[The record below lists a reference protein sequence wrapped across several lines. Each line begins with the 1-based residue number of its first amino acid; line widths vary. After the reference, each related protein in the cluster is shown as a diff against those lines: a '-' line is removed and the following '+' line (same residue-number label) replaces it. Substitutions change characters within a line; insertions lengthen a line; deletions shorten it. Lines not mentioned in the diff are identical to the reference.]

1 MRGLSILDVAA
12 DVVQKH
18 YALQT
23 DLQLR
28 PLPGRR
34 HVFLVTSKDTRYVLK
49 CVPVPSVAAERIE
62 FTHRLV
68 RFLEQR
74 NFTTYSL
81 IASVSG
87 CTWVSEHGLVW
98 EMHTYIDGE
107 PLETIAA
114 SPSAVGEL
122 LGRYHNAVHY
132 LIQDG
137 TLEVPVNKNDWYH
150 SVDPIALL
158 RVFRSFVADNTLAA
172 LIDSLLDKSML
183 WMDSLAE
190 PQAIIPIHG
199 DVSASNVII
208 TPVRAYLIDFECAQ
222 WEDSL
227 VDLAQA
233 VARLVS
239 AGNPDPETKKRAVGL
254 LISSY
259 LNSSGLSKPSHDRL
273 VAAASLHLALD
284 WACEQLRRH
293 TAGCVVHD
301 EPHADISRALESLES
316 CLV

>member
-1 MRGLSILDVAA
+1 M
-12 DVVQKH
+12 
-18 YALQT
+18 
-23 DLQLR
+23 
-28 PLPGRR
+28 
-34 HVFLVTSKDTRYVLK
+34 
-49 CVPVPSVAAERIE
+49 
-62 FTHRLV
+62 
-68 RFLEQR
+68 
-74 NFTTYSL
+74 
-81 IASVSG
+81 
-87 CTWVSEHGLVW
+87 
-98 EMHTYIDGE
+98 
-107 PLETIAA
+107 
-114 SPSAVGEL
+114 
-122 LGRYHNAVHY
+122 HY

-158 RVFRSFVADNTLAA
+158 RVFRSFVADNTLAILLTA
-172 LIDSLLDKSML
+172 CWIRACCGWTRLRSLRQSSQYTVMCR
-183 WMDSLAE
+183 
-190 PQAIIPIHG
+190 
-199 DVSASNVII
+199 VNVII

-301 EPHADISRALESLES
+301 ESHADISRALESLES